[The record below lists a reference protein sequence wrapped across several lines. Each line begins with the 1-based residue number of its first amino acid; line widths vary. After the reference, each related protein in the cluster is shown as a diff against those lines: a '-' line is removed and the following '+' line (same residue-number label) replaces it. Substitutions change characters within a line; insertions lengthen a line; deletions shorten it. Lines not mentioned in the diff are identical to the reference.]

1 MKKAL
6 KMILLYLFFLII
18 GITIGTVLYSI
29 YLNVINSVAG
39 TDINLFDFSVIRKA
53 FFYIS
58 ACIIICISPVVSF
71 VHIRKGSGVSMLVTY
86 IILSFVLWGIALPTV
101 IHFGRQYDF
110 NNPKTKVSD
119 VAFSADYFRKGNDKV
134 YYFYDDIDN
143 SFIQKEV
150 PATVIDVT
158 QYGKVEYKPVV
169 NSSTFELNTNA
180 KPYRD
185 ITIKESFG
193 NTKITSFINFH
204 VIISRVENALLH
216 GKTYFLAF
224 LSFGLLLCTLY
235 GISKFFDWKL
245 MDVGVI
251 LAVTLTILFVNS
263 YCTVYPLFASLIEKI
278 NSKRLFVFLS
288 NYMDEPF
295 IVLSNII
302 FSILLIVLGI
312 INFVSRKKKL
322 NK

>member
-39 TDINLFDFSVIRKA
+39 IDINLFDFSIIRKA

-71 VHIRKGSGVSMLVTY
+71 VHIRKGSGISMLITY

-101 IHFGRQYDF
+101 VHFGRQYDF
-110 NNPKTKVSD
+110 NNPITKVSN

-134 YYFYDDIDN
+134 YYFYEDVEN
-143 SFIQKEV
+143 GSVQKEV
-150 PATVIDVT
+150 PAAVIDVT
-158 QYGKVEYKPVV
+158 QYGKVEYKPVT
-169 NSSTFELNTNA
+169 NNNTFELSTNA

-185 ITIKESFG
+185 ISIKESFG
-193 NTKITSFINFH
+193 NSRISSFINFH
-204 VIISRVENALLH
+204 VIISRVDNALLH
-216 GKTYFLAF
+216 GKTFFLAF

-235 GISKFFDWKL
+235 GISKFYDWKL
-245 MDVGVI
+245 MNVGTI
-251 LAVTLTILFVNS
+251 LAVTLIILFVNS
-263 YCTVYPLFASLIEKI
+263 YCTVYPVFANLIEKI
-278 NSKRLFVFLS
+278 NSKKLFVFLS
-288 NYMDEPF
+288 NYMDDPF
-295 IVLSNII
+295 IVLSNIV
-302 FSILLIVLGI
+302 FSLLLIVLGI
-312 INFVSRKKKL
+312 VNFVYRKKKM